1 MVHGTV
7 RTLLRLLEAM
17 AIAVLIVAAF
27 AGWRLS
33 QGPVALDF
41 LTPYVTDAMSAA
53 DGSFRIEMDST
64 VLTWAGWQRALDLRA
79 RGVRAVSAEK
89 GVIAAV
95 PEVSLTLSGR
105 ALLRGMIAPAT
116 VEVFGPHIRLF
127 RSAEGRVHWGLGDDG
142 EADDG
147 GSTPVIAALYRAL
160 LEGPNTDSAIGH
172 LRRLQIVDAQL
183 DIDDDALGL
192 MWRAPDADLVFD
204 RDDGG
209 IAARLA
215 IMVDA
220 GGELAE
226 VDGTAHYRK
235 VDGSIDVAMTV
246 RDLRPDVFA
255 RISPQLESLV
265 ALDLPLSG
273 SLRARFDVES
283 GLDRASFDISGGA
296 GLLRLPEPVDVDY
309 PVASLEM
316 RGEVIRQP
324 GRLVVDAFRVDLGGP
339 VVTANGLADIDGAK
353 AELRGEAAISEMS
366 FDTLAA
372 YWPPS
377 LAAKARDWV
386 VANLSAGTA
395 RDARVAVA
403 AHRGADGEVV
413 IDKLD
418 GSLRGDG
425 VTVDYLSPMPKV
437 TNASALATFDA
448 QSFRIAVT
456 GGEVYGLKLTGGDIV
471 LSALDTNDE
480 HADIQLAIE
489 GPLPDALTLIDHQP
503 LGYASKLGIAP
514 KRTKGQ
520 AAVDLHLSF
529 PLVRDLDLEE
539 VEVQAKAKAKNVAL
553 PQVVL
558 GLDLSRADLTLDL
571 DVKGMDVAGPVVL
584 GTIPAKL
591 KWRENFSAGAE
602 FRSRYQVTATIE
614 EHQRRELRLDG
625 PPFTAPWVSGPVRA
639 DVTATMMGGGS
650 GRVRAAIDLE
660 PAAMAPPGFGWVKR
674 PGEPGSAHIDLKIA
688 KERLAAIPM
697 FSVGARD
704 LRVDG
709 NVAFDAAGEA
719 RRIEFQRLR
728 YGRTEAVGELRLRK
742 DGGLDITLEGPSF
755 DAAPLLSKAPPQTGG
770 GAAEEELPAMTIAG
784 HVDRLWLSQRAA
796 LDRADLSLTREG
808 GLWQAAQLRSILD
821 SGHGLEITMAPQAGK
836 RLFSISSPDAGGV
849 FRTLDIFDNVIG
861 GRLKVEGT
869 VTAAQAGDVFAG
881 RARVRDYHVV
891 KAPLLAR
898 ILTVASLTGIGDL
911 LQGNGISFS
920 DLDAPFTLHNG
931 LLELTDTRAYGSA
944 LGLTANGQID
954 LGSSRMAVEGTI
966 VPMYAI
972 NSVVGNIPLLG
983 PLLTGEKGS
992 GIFAATYSINGNAAD
1007 PQITVNPLAALTP
1020 GVLRKFFGLFSGGGT
1035 TLPPLPAGD

>member
-7 RTLLRLLEAM
+7 RSLLRLLEAL
-17 AIAVLIVAAF
+17 AIAVLIVAALV
-27 AGWRLS
+27 GWRLS

-41 LTPYVTDAMSAA
+41 LTPYVTEAMSAA
-53 DGSFRIEMDST
+53 DGSFRIEIDGT

-127 RSAEGRVHWGLGDDG
+127 RSADGRLHWGLGEEGD
-142 EADDG
+142 ADAG

-160 LEGPNTDSAIGH
+160 LDAPNTDSAIGH
-172 LRRLQIVDAQL
+172 LKRLQIVDARL
-183 DIDDDALGL
+183 DIDDEALGL
-192 MWRAPDADLVFD
+192 MWRAPDADFVFD
-204 RDDGG
+204 RDGGG

-215 IMVDA
+215 VLIDA

-226 VDGTAHYRK
+226 VDGTARFRK
-235 VDGSIDVAMTV
+235 VDGSIDLTV
-246 RDLRPDVFA
+246 TARDFRPDVFA
-255 RISPQLESLV
+255 RVSPQLEPLA

-273 SLRARFDVES
+273 SMQARFDIESGFDWARFDV
-283 GLDRASFDISGGA
+283 SGGA
-296 GLLRLPEPVDVDY
+296 GLLRLPAPVGVDY
-309 PVASLEM
+309 PVVSVEM
-316 RGEVIRQP
+316 RGQVIRQP
-324 GRLVVDAFRVDLGGP
+324 GRIVLDAFRVDLGGP
-339 VVTANGLADIDGAK
+339 VVTANGLADIDGVK

-377 LAAKARDWV
+377 LAVKARNWV

-403 AHRGADGEVV
+403 AHRGVDGGVV

-456 GGEVYGLKLTGGDIV
+456 GGEVYGLRLTDGDIL

-489 GPLPDALTLIDHQP
+489 GPLADALTLIDHQP
-503 LGYASKLGIAP
+503 LGYAAKLGIVP

-529 PLVRDLDLEE
+529 PLVRDLDLEDI
-539 VEVQAKAKAKNVAL
+539 EVQAKAKASDVAL
-553 PQVVL
+553 PKVLL
-558 GLDLSRADLTLDL
+558 GLDLSQADLTLDL
-571 DVKGMDVAGPVVL
+571 DAKGMDVAGPMVL
-584 GTIPAKL
+584 GTIPAQL
-591 KWRENFSAGAE
+591 KWRENFSEGAE
-602 FRSRYQVTATIE
+602 FRSRYRVEATIE

-639 DVTATMMGGGS
+639 DVTATMTGGGS

-660 PAAMAPPGFGWVKR
+660 PATMAPPGFGWVKR
-674 PGEPGSAHIDLKIA
+674 PGEAGAAHLDLKIA

-697 FSVGARD
+697 FSVEAGDMRI
-704 LRVDG
+704 DG

-728 YGRTEAVGELRLRK
+728 YGRTDAAGELRLQP
-742 DGGLDITLEGPSF
+742 GGRLDMTLAGASF
-755 DAAPLLSKAPPQTGG
+755 DAAPLLSGASPEPGSG
-770 GAAEEELPAMTIAG
+770 GAEEALPPMTIVG
-784 HVDRLWLSQRAA
+784 HLDRLWLGQRAA
-796 LDRADLSLTREG
+796 LDRVDLSLMRDA
-808 GLWQAAQLRSILD
+808 GLWQAARLQSTLD
-821 SGHGLEITMAPQAGK
+821 SGHGLVIAMAPQAGK
-836 RLFSISSPDAGGV
+836 RLFSVSSPDAGGV

-861 GRLKVEGT
+861 GQLAVEGT
-869 VTAAQAGDVFAG
+869 VTAGKGGDIFAG
-881 RARVRDYHVV
+881 RARVRDYNVV

-898 ILTVASLTGIGDL
+898 VLTVASLTGIVDL

-920 DLDAPFTLHNG
+920 DLDAPFTLHDG
-931 LLELTDTRAYGSA
+931 LLELTDARAYGAS

-954 LGSSRMAVEGTI
+954 LGTSRMAVEGTI

-972 NSVVGNIPLLG
+972 NSAVGNIPLLG

-992 GIFAATYSINGNAAD
+992 GIFAATYSINGGAAD
-1007 PQITVNPLAALTP
+1007 PQIVVNPLAALTP
-1020 GVLRKFFGLFSGGGT
+1020 GVLRKFFDLFTGGGT